1 MKIPGLFLAIW
12 FLTSPLSAQTY
23 QKRLALVIGNATYEN
38 GGSLKNAVNDAQAMA
53 KRLQSLGFEVWEY
66 ENVDQRQMKQAINQF
81 GQKLRDFEV
90 GLFYYAGHGIQH
102 KGLNYMIPVEA
113 NIQTAEQIEFDCVAA
128 DRVLAFMETAQTKVN
143 VIIMDACRNN
153 PFERSWHRS
162 GNGNGLAVMDS
173 PAGTLIAYATAPGR
187 VADDGPDA
195 NGLYTSALLNYLGNS
210 DLTIEQVFKKVR
222 TEVAEKS
229 KGAQIPWETTSLT
242 GDDFYFSAK
251 NISTGTLSKVVAS
264 TSVEDFNIKR
274 STGSTSEANR
284 ERAKSLLTEGHGI
297 YNTGDYQGAI
307 AKYDEAIQSDPYSD
321 DAYYWRASA
330 MYGLKKYRDAL
341 PYYDKALEINPNKE
355 QAYYYRALSKYNEKL
370 YDESLP
376 DFNKAIELNSDV
388 SAMYYWRGETQYV
401 LKMYNEAILDLTKAL
416 ELNGKDA
423 YAFKARANSYYML
436 EKYKEARVDYTRTM
450 ELNPEDNSVYYWRGV
465 CQYYTENYAQCVS
478 DFRKYLET
486 VPNDAYSH
494 LMIGHS
500 YYMLENY
507 DEAIRYYS
515 TAIKLDKG
523 YALAFFWRG
532 NCWMKLGKASEALKD
547 VNEAIRLD
555 PQNKTYLDYKAANF

>member
-1 MKIPGLFLAIW
+1 MKARFLLAIC
-12 FLTSPLSAQTY
+12 FFAFSLNAQTY

-66 ENVDQRQMKQAINQF
+66 ENVDQRQLKQAINQF
-81 GQKLRDFEV
+81 GQKLHDFEV

-195 NGLYTSALLNYLGNS
+195 NGLYTSALLSYLGNP

-251 NISTGTLSKVVAS
+251 NITAGTLSKVAS
-264 TSVEDFNIKR
+264 AVSANNLSAKR
-274 STGSTSEANR
+274 TTTTSEADK
-284 ERAKSLLTEGHGI
+284 EKSKSLVSEGHTV
-297 YNTGDYQGAI
+297 YNTGNYQGAI
-307 AKYDEAIQSDPYSD
+307 IKYDEAIRSDPFSD
-321 DAYYWRASA
+321 EAYYWRASA
-330 MYGLKKYRDAL
+330 MYGLKQYQEAL
-341 PYYDKALEINPNKE
+341 PYYNKALEINPNKE
-355 QAYYYRALSKYNEKL
+355 QAYYYRALSKYNIKQ
-370 YDESLP
+370 YDESMP
-376 DFNKAIELNSDV
+376 DFKKAIELNPDV
-388 SAMYYWRGETQYV
+388 SAMYYWLGETEYV
-401 LKMYNEAILDLTKAL
+401 LKLYNEAILDLTKAL
-416 ELNGKDA
+416 ELNGKDGYA
-423 YAFKARANSYYML
+423 YKARANSYYML
-436 EKYKEARVDYTRTM
+436 EKYAEARIDYTRAM
-450 ELNPEDNSVYYWRGV
+450 ELNKEDNSMYYWRGI
-465 CQYYTENYAQCVS
+465 CQYYTENYSECVS
-478 DFRKYLET
+478 DFGRYLET

-494 LMIGHS
+494 IMIGHS

-507 DEAIRYYS
+507 DVAISYY
-515 TAIKLDKG
+515 TKAINLDSG

-532 NCWMKLGKASEALKD
+532 NSWMKLGKTKEALRD

-555 PQNKTYLDYKAANF
+555 PQNQTYLDYKTSNF

>member
-1 MKIPGLFLAIW
+1 MKNIFLFAIW
-12 FLTSPLSAQTY
+12 LFAFSLSAQTY
-23 QKRLALVIGNATYEN
+23 KKRLALVVGNATYEH

-53 KRLQSLGFEVWEY
+53 RKLQALGFEVWEY
-66 ENVDQRQMKQAINQF
+66 ENVDQRQLKQAINQF

-102 KGLNYMIPVEA
+102 KGLNFMVPVEA
-113 NIQTAEQIEFDCVAA
+113 NLQTAEQIEFDCVAA

-162 GNGNGLAVMDS
+162 GNGSGLAVMDS

-195 NGLYTSALLNYLGNS
+195 NGLYTSALLTYLGNP

-242 GDDFYFSAK
+242 GDDFYFSVK
-251 NISTGTLSKVVAS
+251 NISTGTLSKVATS
-264 TSVEDFNIKR
+264 TNTTSISNR
-274 STGSTSEANR
+274 GSSGTTSAAAR
-284 ERAKSLLTEGHGI
+284 EKAKTWITEGHAV
-297 YNTGDYQGAI
+297 YNTGNYQGAI
-307 AKYDEAIQSDPYSD
+307 VKYDEAIRSDPYSD

-330 MYGLKKYRDAL
+330 MYGLKQYQEAL

-355 QAYYYRALSKYNEKL
+355 QAYYYRALSRYNIKQ
-370 YDESLP
+370 YAESIP
-376 DFNKAIELNSDV
+376 DFNKAIELNPDV
-388 SAMYYWRGETQYV
+388 SAMYYWRGETEYV
-401 LKMYNEAILDLTKAL
+401 LKLYPEAILDLTRAL
-416 ELNGKDA
+416 ELNSRDGYA
-423 YAFKARANSYYML
+423 YKARANSYYML
-436 EKYKEARVDYTRTM
+436 EKYDEALVDYTRAM
-450 ELNPEDNSVYYWRGV
+450 ELNQDDNSLYYWRGI
-465 CQYYTENYAQCVS
+465 CQYYTERYNACVS
-478 DFRKYLET
+478 DFKRYLET
-486 VPNDAYSH
+486 VPHDAYSKV
-494 LMIGHS
+494 MIGHS

-507 DEAIRYYS
+507 TEAISFYTS
-515 TAIKLDKG
+515 AIGEDSG

-532 NCWMKLGKASEALKD
+532 NAWMKLGKASEALRD

-555 PQNKTYLDYKAANF
+555 PQNQTYLDYKAGNF